1 MKKLYMMLLQKAI
14 MSKKRKLRTLVK
26 ELSKRNQDKKSYFLT
41 IRMTPLKY
49 TNSCS
54 RMKS

>member
-26 ELSKRNQDKKSYFLT
+26 ELSRRNRIFNNTHDT
-41 IRMTPLKY
+41 IEIYKFMFKNEIL
-49 TNSCS
+49 SF
-54 RMKS
+54 